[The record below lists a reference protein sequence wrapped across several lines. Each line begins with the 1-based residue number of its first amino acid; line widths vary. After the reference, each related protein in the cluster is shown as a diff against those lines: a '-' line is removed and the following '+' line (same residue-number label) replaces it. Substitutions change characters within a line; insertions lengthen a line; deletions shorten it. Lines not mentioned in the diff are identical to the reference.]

1 MMRIR
6 FTFTP
11 HGRPLTVRFPDF
23 PVQVAAMQAESRIA
37 SLWHQRMDAIREY
50 EIVRDGNVFRAGL
63 AGSCVF
69 SSEYDKARALL
80 GRLMAR
86 HEGVGFD
93 ALFPGQEIS
102 NEGGSCTVLESRHAL
117 PSVAVDTERLEQ
129 EMLGDL
135 TLVHGVGEVSE
146 RRLKARGYRTIA
158 DLAGHPK
165 FRPAAREVLDRL
177 NRADPADVMDL
188 VGSRHAKSHRFALG
202 TAGSFAPEDYVFL
215 DIETLGLFSRPIIL
229 FGIGTIEQGSLTVR
243 QYLLRDICEEAA
255 ALTETAVRCG
265 SGRSALVTFNGKAFD
280 LPYVQDRLAY
290 YGLGAITCI
299 PHFDMLHF
307 SRRRWKGQFA
317 SCRLSMLE
325 SSILGVN
332 RADDVPGQMVPEFYE
347 TYLRTQNCGPLI
359 PIVDHNR
366 QDVVSLARLFL
377 YLLGE
382 SCGCS

>member
-1 MMRIR
+1 
-6 FTFTP
+6 
-11 HGRPLTVRFPDF
+11 
-23 PVQVAAMQAESRIA
+23 MQAESRIA
-37 SLWHQRMDAIREY
+37 SLWHQRMGAIREY
-50 EIVRDGNVFRAGL
+50 EVVRDGNVFGAGL

-86 HEGVGFD
+86 YKGVGFD
-93 ALFPGQEIS
+93 ALFPGQVIS
-102 NEGGSCTVLESRHAL
+102 NEGGSCMVLESRHDL
-117 PSVAVDTERLEQ
+117 PSVAVDTGRLEQ

>member
-37 SLWHQRMDAIREY
+37 SLWHQRMGAIREY
-50 EIVRDGNVFRAGL
+50 EVVRDGNVFGAGL

-86 HEGVGFD
+86 YKGVGFD
-93 ALFPGQEIS
+93 ALFPGQVIS
-102 NEGGSCTVLESRHAL
+102 NEGGSCMVLESRHDL
-117 PSVAVDTERLEQ
+117 PSVAVDTGRLEQ